1 MKPLPENGP
10 AASRYLAPSALQMLG
25 LLPMKR
31 NGPAVPFDGTR
42 VEVSRERTMV
52 ARGGLD
58 SGDFGEDGVGEW
70 LLLSRFLHL

>member
-1 MKPLPENGP
+1 
-10 AASRYLAPSALQMLG
+10 
-25 LLPMKR
+25 
-31 NGPAVPFDGTR
+31 
-42 VEVSRERTMV
+42 MV